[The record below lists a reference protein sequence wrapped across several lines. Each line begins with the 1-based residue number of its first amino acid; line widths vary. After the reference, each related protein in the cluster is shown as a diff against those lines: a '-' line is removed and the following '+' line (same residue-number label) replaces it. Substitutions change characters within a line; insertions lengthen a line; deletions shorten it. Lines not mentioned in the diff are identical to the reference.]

1 MNIGD
6 HKGLDTHLIPGLE
19 PNGVP
24 SNLKDT
30 VYPFEYNRFDQLEDI
45 VSRHDIGVIKMEVQ
59 RSVAPQDGFLAKV
72 RSLASEKGIVLV
84 FDECTSGFRESFG
97 GIHQLH
103 GVEPD
108 LAIFGK
114 AIGNGYAI
122 TAIIGRRQFMEA
134 AQSSFISSTF
144 WTERIGPSAALKTL
158 EVMERTQ
165 SWTTITETG
174 RIIQAEWK
182 ALAEKYGLS
191 INVAGLPALSS
202 FSFTG
207 EHSLKYKTLITQEML
222 KKGYLASNS
231 IYVCTEHTAEIVADY
246 LQSLEAVFALIRDC
260 EDGRDIDDLLEGPV
274 CHSGFN
280 RLN

>member
-6 HKGLDTHLIPGLE
+6 HKGLDKHLIPGLE

-30 VYPFEYNRFDQLEDI
+30 VYPFEYNRFDQSKDI
-45 VSRHDIGVIKMEVQ
+45 VPLGMTSLLKWRFNEVWYLRMDFSQ
-59 RSVAPQDGFLAKV
+59 RFVPF
-72 RSLASEKGIVLV
+72 ASEKGIVLV

-158 EVMERTQ
+158 
-165 SWTTITETG
+165 G
-174 RIIQAEWK
+174 GNGK
-182 ALAEKYGLS
+182 DS
-191 INVAGLPALSS
+191 ILDNY
-202 FSFTG
+202 
-207 EHSLKYKTLITQEML
+207 H
-222 KKGYLASNS
+222 
-231 IYVCTEHTAEIVADY
+231 
-246 LQSLEAVFALIRDC
+246 
-260 EDGRDIDDLLEGPV
+260 
-274 CHSGFN
+274 
-280 RLN
+280 